1 MIDNIY
7 LLDYNILFKDNIV
20 EMIRD
25 FFSFHSSLIETH
37 NELSEEGYVQEN
49 ETLTDWLQN
58 YLKIITFNGEN
69 IGFVRIAQ
77 RGGTVAWLE
86 DIYVMPKYRK
96 RGVGTKAIQMSETF
110 VQDVLKAPALC
121 FDVVPRN
128 IEALKLYY
136 KAGYNN
142 ISIITLRKEFG
153 INKRNIKEKFLGFDF
168 NI

>member
-7 LLDYNILFKDNIV
+7 LLDYNILFKETIV
-20 EMIRD
+20 KMIRD
-25 FFSFHSSLIETH
+25 FFSFHSSLIEI
-37 NELSEEGYVQEN
+37 NEELTEEGYVQAN
-49 ETLTDWLQN
+49 ETLIEWLQN
-58 YLKIITFNGEN
+58 HLKIIIFNGDN

-96 RGVGTKAIQMSETF
+96 RGIGTKAIELSETF

-128 IEALKLYY
+128 LGALKLYY

-153 INKRNIKEKFLGFDF
+153 INKRNIKEKILGFDF

>member
-7 LLDYNILFKDNIV
+7 LLDYDISNKDTIIK
-20 EMIRD
+20 MIGD
-25 FFSFHSSLIETH
+25 FFSFHSTLIET
-37 NELSEEGYVQEN
+37 NKESTEEGYVQAT

-58 YLKIITFNGEN
+58 YLKIIMFNKEN

-77 RGGTVAWLE
+77 RGCTLAWLE
-86 DIYVMPKYRK
+86 DIYVIPKYRK
-96 RGVGTKAIQMSETF
+96 RGIATKAIELSETF

-121 FDVVPRN
+121 LDVVPRN
-128 IEALKLYY
+128 LDAIKLYY
-136 KAGYNN
+136 KEGYNN

-153 INKRNIKEKFLGFDF
+153 INKRDIKESFLGFDF